1 MFGSAP
7 TPLKLALAL
16 SPLAK
21 QFFFFLFPIE
31 TEAFYLKKY
40 SVKRLHINLVS
51 AEEEP

>member
-21 QFFFFLFPIE
+21 QFFSFYFLLKLKHFF
-31 TEAFYLKKY
+31 KKNI
-40 SVKRLHINLVS
+40 R
-51 AEEEP
+51 